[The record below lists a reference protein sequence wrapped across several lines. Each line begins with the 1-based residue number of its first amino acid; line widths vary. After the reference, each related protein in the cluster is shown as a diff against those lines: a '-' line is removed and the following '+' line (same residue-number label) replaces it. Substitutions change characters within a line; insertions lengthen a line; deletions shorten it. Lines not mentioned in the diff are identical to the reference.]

1 MTGHIGRREFITLL
15 GGAVAAWP
23 LAARAQQPAMPV
35 VGLLHHGPPEELAP
49 LIAGFR
55 KGLSETGYVEGQS
68 VAIEFRWANN
78 QMDRL
83 PELAA
88 DLVRRRVAVIATPL
102 STPAALA
109 AKAATASIP
118 IVFGVGTDPV
128 QAGLVPSFN
137 RPGGNVTGIVLLNW
151 ELGPKRLGFLHQ
163 LLPRAARFAVLV
175 RPDNPDVVEPFIK
188 EVEMAAAAVGKQIEI
203 LTARSNPDIDVAF
216 ASLVQKR
223 ADGLLVSSDTPFV
236 NRRVQLVGLSLRHA
250 VPAIYPW
257 REAVEIGGLM
267 SYGASLTDA
276 YRQAGVYTGRIL
288 KGEKPADLP
297 VMQSTKFEFVINL
310 NTAKVFGLSFPPG
323 LLAIADEVIE

>member
-1 MTGHIGRREFITLL
+1 MRRRDFITLV
-15 GGAVAAWP
+15 GIAAAAWP

-35 VGLLHHGPPEELAP
+35 VGFLHHGPPEELAP